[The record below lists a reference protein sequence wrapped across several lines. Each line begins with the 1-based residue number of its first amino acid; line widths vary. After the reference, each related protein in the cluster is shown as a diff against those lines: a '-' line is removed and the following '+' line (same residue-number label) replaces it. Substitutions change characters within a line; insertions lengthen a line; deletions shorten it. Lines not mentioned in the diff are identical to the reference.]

1 MYRYAYRH
9 AATVIAAHLTILTIL
24 TAVAVC
30 VGLALGGGA

>member
-9 AATVIAAHLTILTIL
+9 AAAVVAAHLTVL

-30 VGLALGGGA
+30 VGLALGGAQ